1 MVFRLVVERVI
12 FSAQAPFW
20 TKLKGLHSDL
30 SVDVQL
36 SCVCPPLLAEFH
48 NLVEDVGEAAVEG
61 GGAGE
66 RQQPLLTDL
75 DQHCQQHSVDESNQ
89 GPAGGVQFQ
98 PQIMSGSKWSHQS
111 GKMSIF
117 N

>member
-36 SCVCPPLLAEFH
+36 SVLLF
-48 NLVEDVGEAAVEG
+48 LLSFIIWWKMW
-61 GGAGE
+61 E
-66 RQQPLLTDL
+66 RQQWSEVE
-75 DQHCQQHSVDESNQ
+75 QEKANSHC
-89 GPAGGVQFQ
+89 
-98 PQIMSGSKWSHQS
+98 
-111 GKMSIF
+111 
-117 N
+117 